1 VSFSDLDASIEEWI
15 DAGDDVIALLR
26 VTVRGR
32 KSGVPVEHHEAHV
45 WTVRN
50 GKLWRLRIYETRE
63 EALKAVG
70 LEE

>member
-1 VSFSDLDASIEEWI
+1 MSFSDLDASIEEWI

-32 KSGVPVEHHEAHV
+32 KSGVPVEQPEAHV